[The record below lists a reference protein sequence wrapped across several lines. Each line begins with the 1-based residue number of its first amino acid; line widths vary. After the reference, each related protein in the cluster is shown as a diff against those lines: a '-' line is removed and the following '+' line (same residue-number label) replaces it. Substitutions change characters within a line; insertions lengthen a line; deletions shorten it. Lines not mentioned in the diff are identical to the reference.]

1 MLIENHRN
9 FADETVLQV
18 QGEQSTLLLKS
29 LTQQREEG
37 AVFRYGD
44 SVTRSYGGWL

>member
-1 MLIENHRN
+1 MENHCIL
-9 FADETVLQV
+9 ADETVLQV
-18 QGEQSTLLLKS
+18 QVEQSTLLFKS